1 MKMAT
6 GKTSIQKSKLGIIL
20 EDFERMAPNL
30 KFIQQFWASLAKAH
44 PAMKF
49 TDEQIEEVKEAFA
62 IFDKNGDGTITTKDL
77 ITVMRSLGK
86 NPTEDEIDDMI
97 NEVDTDGNGV
107 IDFIEFLEMM
117 AKMSTDVD
125 ETIKEAFYI
134 FDSDGSGA
142 ISSEEFRKVM
152 MTLGAQMTDEE
163 VTEII
168 EEVDVDGDGQ
178 INLEEFVN
186 MLKGGI

>member
-1 MKMAT
+1 
-6 GKTSIQKSKLGIIL
+6 
-20 EDFERMAPNL
+20 
-30 KFIQQFWASLAKAH
+30 
-44 PAMKF
+44 
-49 TDEQIEEVKEAFA
+49 
-62 IFDKNGDGTITTKDL
+62 
-77 ITVMRSLGK
+77 
-86 NPTEDEIDDMI
+86 
-97 NEVDTDGNGV
+97 
-107 IDFIEFLEMM
+107 MM

-178 INLEEFVN
+178 INLEGNFISCLLIPGKGEHLFIIIIIIYYSILCYSFLFNKKN
-186 MLKGGI
+186 MPSSE

>member
-1 MKMAT
+1 
-6 GKTSIQKSKLGIIL
+6 
-20 EDFERMAPNL
+20 
-30 KFIQQFWASLAKAH
+30 
-44 PAMKF
+44 
-49 TDEQIEEVKEAFA
+49 
-62 IFDKNGDGTITTKDL
+62 
-77 ITVMRSLGK
+77 
-86 NPTEDEIDDMI
+86 
-97 NEVDTDGNGV
+97 
-107 IDFIEFLEMM
+107 MM

-178 INLEEFVN
+178 INLEGTFFITTAIIFLIVLIKACHVIN
-186 MLKGGI
+186 LHSIVVIQLDLS